1 MRLQALDLLRFI
13 AALAVVFYHY
23 LAEPNPSYP
32 ALAAIAQYGYLG
44 VPLFFMISGFVI
56 AASAERR
63 NPVTFLIS
71 RGARL
76 YPAFWIGVLFT
87 AGISYTLSDS
97 PPSISDILI
106 NLTML
111 NDYLGVKNIDG
122 VYWTLQVELKFYA
135 CIFLLMLL
143 KSFHRY
149 NIWLPLWLILTLS
162 NLTLGQPS
170 KMGWFINPGYSCYF
184 ISGVCLYLIWDKKHT
199 AITNLTLVISSL
211 LCIVQSFNQAPGFL
225 PNSDIKQGLIAGLIV
240 IFFHVIFLLIAL
252 EKVALKPLATYST
265 LGGITYPLYLLHNHS
280 GKLIIDELSNVVP
293 SGLAIVITTAMMLC
307 LSYLVFRYL
316 EPGGSRIFRECMQS
330 LFSRLERLASM
341 PIKNQKT

>member
-63 NPVTFLIS
+63 RPVTFLIS

-87 AGISYTLSDS
+87 AGISYALSDS

-184 ISGVCLYLIWDKKHT
+184 ISGACLYLIWDKKHT

-252 EKVALKPLATYST
+252 EKVALKPLAVYST

-293 SGLAIVITTAMMLC
+293 SGLAMVITTAMMLC

>member
-63 NPVTFLIS
+63 SPVTFLIS

-87 AGISYTLSDS
+87 AGISYALSDS

-111 NDYLGVKNIDG
+111 NDYLSVKNIDG

-225 PNSDIKQGLIAGLIV
+225 PNSDIEQGLIAGLIV

-252 EKVALKPLATYST
+252 EKVALKPLAVYST

-293 SGLAIVITTAMMLC
+293 SGVAIVITTAMMLC

-316 EPGGSRIFRECMQS
+316 EPGGSRIFTGCMQS
-330 LFSRLERLASM
+330 IFSRLERLASM